1 MIPFWVQTTGIR
13 LAIMPRPR
21 GNDWLPDDI
30 RELREAGVNVIVSA
44 LTAEEAGEL
53 GLFEEAQTCKELGL
67 DFISFPIGDRSV
79 PDSSNEFDELLESMQ
94 QHLREGRAI
103 AVHCRAGIGRA
114 SIIAASLLL
123 RNGFSVAEAFDALS
137 EARGCAV
144 PDTQEQRAWVERF
157 SERGDG

>member
-1 MIPFWVQTTGIR
+1 
-13 LAIMPRPR
+13 MPRPR

-53 GLFEEAQTCKELGL
+53 GLFEEAQTCRELGL

-79 PDSSNEFDELLESMQ
+79 PDFSNEFDELLESMQ

-114 SIIAASLLL
+114 SLIAASLLL
-123 RNGFSVAEAFDALS
+123 RNGFSVAEAFEALA

-157 SERGDG
+157 SERGDR